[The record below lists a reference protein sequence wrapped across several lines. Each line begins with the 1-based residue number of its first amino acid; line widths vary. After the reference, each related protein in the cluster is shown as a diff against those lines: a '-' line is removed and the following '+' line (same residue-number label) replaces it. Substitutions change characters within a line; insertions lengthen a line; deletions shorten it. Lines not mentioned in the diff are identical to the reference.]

1 MTNAYDLFIWPLQEE
16 LKKLLASLTEANE
29 LAARLRERSIEM
41 IRMVGQDMD
50 QLRSGHPWTQ
60 GPESSRPTSKPEAA
74 STNLWYN
81 DTTAFEQK
89 GNCLYR
95 Q

>member
-1 MTNAYDLFIWPLQEE
+1 MSLTDAQIQGFLVKDLQEE

-50 QLRSGHPWTQ
+50 QLRSGQP
-60 GPESSRPTSKPEAA
+60 
-74 STNLWYN
+74 
-81 DTTAFEQK
+81 
-89 GNCLYR
+89 
-95 Q
+95 